1 MHDSRKGKQMFE
13 LSSET
18 RVSELQAESQAMM
31 DALKKTGIF
40 RDGDDP
46 HVTIAELCYSFGLH
60 PKIMLLPLAR
70 ALATDAPS
78 DIDVSELD
86 GMTLTQVVENIETSH
101 HAFLREI
108 MPIICQ
114 LTERVRGAHG
124 ANDSRLVE
132 LHELFANMSAE
143 LENHMLHEEEALF
156 PMCRDMEI
164 DGKIK
169 PTRCGDAVGGPIA
182 CMENDH
188 ERAKEQL
195 GKLVVLTD
203 NFTPPEYAC
212 MTYRNMLEQLSLFSQ
227 NTAVHIHKE
236 DKVLF
241 PRAIKTQ
248 TALRKGLLKKPA

>member
-1 MHDSRKGKQMFE
+1 MFE
-13 LSSET
+13 LSSES
-18 RVSELQAESQAMM
+18 RISELQAESQAMM
-31 DALKKTGIF
+31 DTLKKTGIF
-40 RDGDDP
+40 RDGDDT

-60 PKIMLLPLAR
+60 PKILLMPLER
-70 ALATDAPS
+70 ALASEGPT

-86 GMTLTQVVENIETSH
+86 GMTLTQVVENIESSH
-101 HAFLREI
+101 HAFLRET
-108 MPIICQ
+108 MPMISE
-114 LTERVRGAHG
+114 LLNRVLNAHG
-124 ANDSRLVE
+124 AHDVRLAE
-132 LHELFANMSAE
+132 LHELFRNMSEE

-195 GKLVVLTD
+195 AKLALLTD
-203 NFTPPEYAC
+203 NFTVPDFAC
-212 MTYRNMLEQLSLFSQ
+212 MTYRNMLEQLSSFSQ

-248 TALRKGLLKKPA
+248 TALRKGLLKKA